1 MAVYETVDPT
11 NKPDEYGRVGVSPDT
26 PVPVGLATKKD
37 APEAPADKDG
47 SEVDKGGSEA
57 PATKTAPKA
66 PATKTAPKAPA
77 K

>member
-37 APEAPADKDG
+37 AP
-47 SEVDKGGSEA
+47 
-57 PATKTAPKA
+57 KA
-66 PATKTAPKAPA
+66 PAAKAAPKAPA